1 MIASV
6 DGQPGKTRE
15 KIVNGNPFLK
25 GFTVKDLKNW
35 AHLKM
40 QGISLEPGR
49 DGGGE
54 FGAARL
60 IRNVNASGLPPP
72 IRSWDRIAT
81 SLTVLRTT
89 LDFSAALLNSPLRLF
104 REDFAMADDEN
115 PIVENKLTD
124 ENPTVKKNKYLFGG
138 VGAVL
143 GGLTGV
149 AIGGPLIAVVGAG
162 LGGLL
167 GYNML
172 KRL

>member
-1 MIASV
+1 
-6 DGQPGKTRE
+6 
-15 KIVNGNPFLK
+15 
-25 GFTVKDLKNW
+25 
-35 AHLKM
+35 
-40 QGISLEPGR
+40 
-49 DGGGE
+49 
-54 FGAARL
+54 
-60 IRNVNASGLPPP
+60 
-72 IRSWDRIAT
+72 
-81 SLTVLRTT
+81 
-89 LDFSAALLNSPLRLF
+89 
-104 REDFAMADDEN
+104 MAD
-115 PIVENKLTD
+115 D

>member
-1 MIASV
+1 
-6 DGQPGKTRE
+6 
-15 KIVNGNPFLK
+15 
-25 GFTVKDLKNW
+25 
-35 AHLKM
+35 
-40 QGISLEPGR
+40 
-49 DGGGE
+49 
-54 FGAARL
+54 
-60 IRNVNASGLPPP
+60 
-72 IRSWDRIAT
+72 
-81 SLTVLRTT
+81 
-89 LDFSAALLNSPLRLF
+89 
-104 REDFAMADDEN
+104 MADDKN

-167 GYNML
+167 GFNML